1 MARLSLM
8 QLHQEG
14 IVKYNGNM
22 GNLQFVEQWI
32 TPHMYNEP
40 QVEPLTCIQVK
51 SIDLQKDRKDDIYV
65 YCKTESIKQA
75 LSHKPHVEG
84 LLGGPHCSWLQNH
97 GERIHVCL
105 DLKTTALEKTPSTK
119 Y

>member
-1 MARLSLM
+1 MATNADARLSLM

-14 IVKYNGNM
+14 IVNYNVNM
-22 GNLQFVEQWI
+22 GNLRFVEQWI

-51 SIDLQKDRKDDIYV
+51 SIDLQKDRNDGIYV
-65 YCKTESIKQA
+65 YKQA

-97 GERIHVCL
+97 GREFMY
-105 DLKTTALEKTPSTK
+105 ALT
-119 Y
+119 